1 MSMRHFHC
9 DVFSF
14 DPTMDWKDGRKRG
27 KRITFRKFALASK
40 NADNQSL
47 ETDLFSHGLTYK
59 SASPIWNWVSSL
71 GFQAWVRTPLLTPN
85 VKVLVQAPLLIKEQS
100 ATIRQ

>member
-27 KRITFRKFALASK
+27 KRITFRKIALASK

-59 SASPIWNWVSSL
+59 SASPVWNWRTLRGTAETL
-71 GFQAWVRTPLLTPN
+71 GHQVRLSHHQ
-85 VKVLVQAPLLIKEQS
+85 VAPISFFFLFNFKYFFY
-100 ATIRQ
+100 